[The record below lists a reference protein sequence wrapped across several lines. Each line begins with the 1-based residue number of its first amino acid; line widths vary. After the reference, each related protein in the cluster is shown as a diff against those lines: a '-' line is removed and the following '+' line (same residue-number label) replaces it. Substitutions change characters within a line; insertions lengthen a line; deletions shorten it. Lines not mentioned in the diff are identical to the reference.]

1 MTTSL
6 SPFGL
11 DPCPWYA
18 MMRESMPISL
28 EQGRRNWS
36 VFKYNDVQRV
46 LSEHSTFSSQFIGS
60 KSDQPLDSS
69 IINIDPPRHRQM
81 RSLVTLAFT
90 PRVIARLEP
99 RIREIVNELLDTV
112 SPAGKM
118 DVIDDLSAPL
128 PVIVIAEL
136 LGIPLADRKNFKLWS
151 DQLVGAAPSEGK
163 DPQMVMGEYFKW
175 IIEQRRKEPKDD
187 LISALLAA
195 QIDGKHLTEQ
205 EMLGF
210 CVLLLIAGNETTTHL
225 IGNALWCFD
234 DHPAA
239 WAELRAN
246 PALLPDAIEEVLRY
260 RSPVKMMF
268 RVTTQDTRIG
278 DKDIPARSG
287 VTAWIGSADRDEAQ
301 FPNADSFDIHR
312 APNRHLAFGYG
323 IHFCLGAPLARLES
337 KIALGIMLER
347 FASIQRDRN
356 EELEPVSAFVLHGLK
371 HLPVVFE
378 HSK

>member
-1 MTTSL
+1 
-6 SPFGL
+6 
-11 DPCPWYA
+11 

-163 DPQMVMGEYFKW
+163 DPQTVMGEYFKW
-175 IIEQRRKEPKDD
+175 IIE
-187 LISALLAA
+187 
-195 QIDGKHLTEQ
+195 
-205 EMLGF
+205 
-210 CVLLLIAGNETTTHL
+210 
-225 IGNALWCFD
+225 
-234 DHPAA
+234 
-239 WAELRAN
+239 
-246 PALLPDAIEEVLRY
+246 
-260 RSPVKMMF
+260 
-268 RVTTQDTRIG
+268 
-278 DKDIPARSG
+278 
-287 VTAWIGSADRDEAQ
+287 
-301 FPNADSFDIHR
+301 
-312 APNRHLAFGYG
+312 
-323 IHFCLGAPLARLES
+323 
-337 KIALGIMLER
+337 
-347 FASIQRDRN
+347 
-356 EELEPVSAFVLHGLK
+356 
-371 HLPVVFE
+371 
-378 HSK
+378 